1 MDLAVAQ
8 VLADAP
14 ASLPPLEMVMQGLAA
29 IAAGPLAQ
37 WKSDIQARRATIS
50 QDSALRE
57 RELLKNA
64 VLADV
69 IARAPVGYA
78 VEPKDAQLLAAYAV
92 LIFDSA
98 LGEWLD
104 SEHDI
109 TLVRV
114 LKRTQERLRSLTAL
128 PSQL

>member
-14 ASLPPLEMVMQGLAA
+14 ASLPPLEMVMHGLAA

-50 QDSALRE
+50 RDSALRE

-69 IARAPVGYA
+69 IARALVGYP

-109 TLVRV
+109 MLVRV